1 MATAKKPKED
11 LSARRQHLREEH
23 AAAVRE
29 RIQTAKLVDVLQDH
43 ALGKAT
49 KMTASRLKAIEMLLD
64 KTVPNLA
71 SVKHET
77 DAKQVMFVIGTDFMP
92 TPEENGN

>member
-11 LSARRQHLREEH
+11 LSARRQHLRDEH

-29 RIQTAKLVDVLQDH
+29 KIQVTNLVDVLQGF
-43 ALGKAT
+43 ALGQSKV
-49 KMTASRLKAIEMLLD
+49 KMTGTRLKAIEMLLD

-77 DAKQVMFVIGTDFMP
+77 DAKQVVFMIGTEF
-92 TPEENGN
+92 TPPPEDD

>member
-1 MATAKKPKED
+1 MATARKPKED

-29 RIQTAKLVDVLQDH
+29 RIQTTNLVEVLQDF
-43 ALGKAT
+43 ALGKKAV
-49 KMTASRLKAIEMLLD
+49 KMTGARLKAIEMLLD

-77 DAKQVMFVIGTDFMP
+77 DAKQVVFMIGTEF
-92 TPEENGN
+92 TPPPQEE